1 MKYRFVTVA
10 ALLFSALRAQ
20 TPAAIPQVAFEKY
33 TLPNGLQVIL
43 HVDRKLPVADV
54 NLWFHVGPKNE
65 RPGHTGFAHLFEH
78 MMLQGSK
85 NASERYFTMVERAG
99 ADIYNG
105 GANGYTYEDH
115 TEYFQTVPSGSLE
128 YALWIESDRLATLPD
143 ALTQQK
149 LDNQRD
155 VVKNEKR
162 ERQENVPYGRWYPL
176 AIQNLYPA
184 EHPYAHDA
192 LGSMEDLSAA
202 SLDDV
207 KDFFKTYYSPNNASL
222 AIAGDFDPEAVKPL
236 IAKYFGGIPAGP
248 ALDRPAKWV
257 PKLAGE
263 KLIEVKDRV
272 PQDRS
277 YLMWHS
283 PAYFDAG
290 DAALELAG
298 RVLADG
304 LSSRLTKALVY
315 DQQLC
320 SDVSAAQDSG
330 EEASRFYIWATARP
344 GAPLAKIEQ
353 VISAEIARLARVAPT
368 VQEVA
373 RAENKWEFGFV
384 SNLESVTNKASA
396 LNSYN
401 MFFGDPGKF
410 AADVTR
416 HRAVTPEDV
425 RAAVE
430 KWLNN
435 RNRVVLRFRPE
446 TSSREVAET
455 LDRSKIPALKEDRPY
470 SPPEVK
476 SAKLDNGMDVLV
488 MERPDLP
495 KVVATLA
502 TRAGS
507 VHDPQGKEGLAS
519 FTADVMRRGTASR
532 GAVQIEDGLGD
543 LGTALVG
550 DSARERAFLS
560 LEVLKRNL
568 SPAVAI
574 LSDVAEHPSFPQAE
588 LERERKL
595 RVDQIKQEEA
605 DATSLGDR
613 IAPML
618 VWGREHPY
626 GRPNDGY
633 QSSVQGLSRAD
644 LAQFYA
650 ATWKPA
656 SSALI
661 FAGDITLSEATALAK
676 QYFGGWSGKAAAQP
690 AIPAPHP
697 MAAGKIYLVDRQ
709 DAAQTYIVQI
719 VPGAPRRTEEYFAV
733 SLADRIW
740 GGMFGSRLN
749 LNIREEKGY
758 TYGAYSYPN
767 YYSQGGDWRATA
779 AVQTDKTREAVA
791 EFSKELTGLHGE
803 RPISEK
809 ELADAKVSRVRGY
822 AQQFDA
828 LQNVAQQISM
838 LWGWGMLMSELQRE
852 VGEVQRVSLEAVN
865 AVAKKYADPG
875 KASILMV
882 GDRGKI
888 GLTNVV
894 LLDAQGNPVKE
905 N

>member
-1 MKYRFVTVA
+1 MRHRSLTVA
-10 ALLFSALRAQ
+10 ALLFSTLRAQ

-33 TLPNGLQVIL
+33 SLPNGLQVIL
-43 HVDRKLPVADV
+43 HVDRKLPVTDV

-65 RPGHTGFAHLFEH
+65 RPGRTGFAHLFEH

-85 NASERYFTMVERAG
+85 NASDRYFTMVEKAG

-105 GANGYTYEDH
+105 GANGYTYTDH

-128 YALWIESDRLATLPD
+128 YALWIESDRLATLPE

-184 EHPYAHDA
+184 EHPYGHDA

-207 KDFFKTYYSPNNASL
+207 KDFFKTYYAPNNASL
-222 AIAGDFDPEAVKPL
+222 AIAGDFDPAAVKPL

-263 KLIEVKDRV
+263 KIVEVKDRV
-272 PQDRS
+272 PQERT

-290 DAALELAG
+290 DAALELAA

-320 SDVSAAQDSG
+320 SDVNATQDWT
-330 EEASRFYIWATARP
+330 EDTSRFFVNATARP
-344 GAPLAKIEQ
+344 GASLAKIEQ
-353 VISAEIARLARVAPT
+353 VITAEIARLAKVAPT

-396 LNSYN
+396 LNAYN
-401 MFFGDPGKF
+401 MLFGDPGKF

-425 RAAVE
+425 RVAVE

-446 TSSREVAET
+446 TSSREVVET
-455 LDRSKIPALKEDRPY
+455 LDRSKVPALKEDRPY
-470 SPPEVK
+470 APPEVK
-476 SAKLDNGMDVLV
+476 SARLDNGLDVLV

-495 KVVATLA
+495 KVLATLA

-507 VHDPQGKEGLAS
+507 VHDPSGKEGLAS
-519 FTADVMRRGTASR
+519 LTVDVMRRGTASR

-543 LGTALVG
+543 LGTALAG
-550 DSARERAFLS
+550 DAVRERAYLS

-568 SPAVAI
+568 NPAVAI
-574 LSDVAEHPSFPQAE
+574 LADVVEHPAFPQAE
-588 LERERKL
+588 FERERKL

-605 DATSLGDR
+605 DSTALGDR

-618 VWGREHPY
+618 VYGREHPY

-633 QSSVQGLSRAD
+633 RASVQRLSRTD
-644 LAQFYA
+644 LAQFHA
-650 ATWKPA
+650 STWRPG

-661 FAGDITLSEATALAK
+661 FAGDITLAEATALAK
-676 QYFGGWSGKAAAQP
+676 QYFGGWTGRATVQP
-690 AIPAPHP
+690 AIPAPVP

-719 VPGAPRRTEEYFAV
+719 VPGAPRKTGDYFAMN
-733 SLADRIW
+733 LADRSW
-740 GGMFGSRLN
+740 GGMFSSRLN

-767 YYSQGGDWRATA
+767 YYSAGGDWRATA
-779 AVQTDKTREAVA
+779 SVQTDKTREAVA
-791 EFSKELTGLHGE
+791 EFAKELAGLRGD
-803 RPISEK
+803 RPISGR
-809 ELADAKVSRVRGY
+809 ELADAKISRIRGY

-828 LQNVAQQISM
+828 LSNVTQQISM
-838 LWGWGMLMSELQRE
+838 LWGWGMPMSELQRE
-852 VGEVQRVSLEAVN
+852 VAEVQRVSLDAVN
-865 AVAKKYADPG
+865 GAAARYADPG
-875 KASILMV
+875 KAAILMV

-888 GLTNVV
+888 GMEGVVV
-894 LLDAQGNPVKE
+894 LDVAGRVVR
-905 N
+905 